1 MKKLFKFILLLL
13 ILGIIVYGSYMYFN
27 YVDKNNEKSN
37 NNEVKKE
44 KIVNKIEIKDIKNSI
59 FKKGYNKA
67 IDDLEKMSIEEKIG
81 QLFIVRYDNGMISE
95 YGKYNPAGYVLFA
108 KDFEGKNKDSLKN
121 ELNSITSKIPL
132 AFAVDEEGGYVTRV
146 SKYTGF
152 RSEKFLSPKYYYENG
167 GYELLKQIEKEKA
180 ELLLSIGLNVNFA
193 PVADVSTNPGDFI
206 YNRSFGHN
214 AEETSEF
221 IKNMVSYANES
232 KITSCLKHFPGY
244 GNNKDTHTGI
254 AYDDR
259 SYETFTNSDYL
270 PFEAGIKEGVP
281 MIMMSHNIV
290 SSIDSDNPSSLSP
303 KIHEELREKLKFSGI
318 IITDDLIMAAIKDNY
333 PDAAVRAVNSG
344 NDLIIT
350 SDFIND
356 FNKVLDAYNNKLIS
370 EEIINKAVVRVIAWK
385 YSYNII

>member
-13 ILGIIVYGSYMYFN
+13 ILGLIVYGSYVYFS
-27 YVDKNNEKSN
+27 YVDNND
-37 NNEVKKE
+37 EVKKE
-44 KIVNKIEIKDIKNSI
+44 EKVKKIEIKDVKNSI

-95 YGKYNPAGYVLFA
+95 YSKYNPAGYVLFA
-108 KDFEGKNKDSLKN
+108 KDFEGKFMVSLKN
-121 ELNSITSKIPL
+121 ELSSITSKIPL
-132 AFAVDEEGGYVTRV
+132 AFAVDEEGVTRV
-146 SKYTGF
+146 SKYSGF
-152 RSEKFLSPKYYYENG
+152 RSEKFLSPKYYYEQG
-167 GYELLKQIEKEKA
+167 GYDLLKSIEKEKA

-193 PVADVSTNPGDFI
+193 PVADVSTNTGDFI
-206 YNRSFGHN
+206 YNRSFGRS

-221 IKNMVSYANES
+221 IKNMVNYANES

-259 SYETFTNSDYL
+259 SYETFTSSDYL

-303 KIHEELREKLKFSGI
+303 KMHEELRNKLKFSGI

-333 PDAAVRAVNSG
+333 PDAAVSAVNSG

-370 EEIINKAVVRVIAWK
+370 DEIINKAVVRVIAWK